1 MASAEGVQDMSDQIT
16 VVGTVATDPE
26 RRQTSTGL
34 PVINFRLATNVRRRD
49 EATGAWVDG
58 QTNWYAVSAYRGLA
72 EHALESIRKGHR
84 VIVSGTFKLREWE
97 ANGRQGVAAE
107 IDAIA
112 LGHDLLW
119 GTTVYRRAAPPHQDG
134 AATTEGVRASP
145 DVGSDAHAGAEDD
158 EGDGGGQRD
167 SWAPAPGSDVTP
179 F

>member
-1 MASAEGVQDMSDQIT
+1 MSDQIT

-26 RRQTSTGL
+26 RRQTSSGI

-49 EATGAWVDG
+49 EATGAWMDG

-84 VIVSGTFKLREWE
+84 VIVSGSFKLREWE

-119 GTTVYRRAAPPHQDG
+119 GTTVYRRTSPARPDG
-134 AATTEGVRASP
+134 ATVARSTN
-145 DVGSDAHAGAEDD
+145 DAGEAAQGFAEQEPGDGRD
-158 EGDGGGQRD
+158 EGDA
-167 SWAPAPGSDVTP
+167 WAPALGTDPTP